1 MITTASGYKKA
12 LEESERD
19 IFGNRTWSQQYA
31 NIDYARQKAEAAIS
45 QQYGEDIAKAYQ
57 AATVQ
62 RGAIADTALGEGVK
76 GMLQSDISSAL
87 SSAYDKYMSNLQ
99 TNTATLQSN
108 IEQSYSEIDK
118 MLEERAEKFAEFD
131 PEHYNYLK
139 YVSEWL
145 EEPGR
150 EDARE
155 KFYSNPLWSKFFNID
170 EQGNATLRSW
180 EDLSRPVYDP
190 QSGEYVSFYDNEGN
204 LTRYGKDFYQLVE
217 TYYESQMPVEGET
230 LPPSFASYLYSE
242 KPDLYKWINEDN
254 IYGVA
259 LNSFAE
265 NKNIGAF
272 RQMLGIRSDADTYNF
287 LENFGGLT
295 SQEINDTFGEVF
307 GALDKLKAGED
318 FSVNDLDNIYTKMKE
333 DFKTLGLTGDW
344 NEADM
349 KLKELKEQLRTAEQN
364 VSDADASL
372 LATDLL
378 GGLMLIAGTI
388 LIATGFAAP
397 LGAHAFVGGTATLAA
412 GNISSGIDAD
422 LAKKDIES
430 LKAQFKETYLNAL
443 TYATADIQNRLTE
456 SRGATGGV
464 LGSGLNN
471 GRGPQTLGEYSD
483 NVGTSYETFSR
494 NTKATSSKRTDVSI
508 KGLGS
513 GKFDGGD
520 HFDLVV
526 GTGSNA
532 QTFRLKTIP
541 EPIKDDRQ
549 TSYLNKYVT
558 GKTDTYPKVNTPV
571 VIGKELYLF
580 TSSGWMK
587 VQSSADNVDDAA
599 RAFLGKKN

>member
-12 LEESERD
+12 LQESERD

-145 EEPGR
+145 EGPGR

-265 NKNIGAF
+265 N
-272 RQMLGIRSDADTYNF
+272 
-287 LENFGGLT
+287 
-295 SQEINDTFGEVF
+295 
-307 GALDKLKAGED
+307 
-318 FSVNDLDNIYTKMKE
+318 
-333 DFKTLGLTGDW
+333 
-344 NEADM
+344 
-349 KLKELKEQLRTAEQN
+349 
-364 VSDADASL
+364 
-372 LATDLL
+372 
-378 GGLMLIAGTI
+378 
-388 LIATGFAAP
+388 
-397 LGAHAFVGGTATLAA
+397 
-412 GNISSGIDAD
+412 
-422 LAKKDIES
+422 
-430 LKAQFKETYLNAL
+430 
-443 TYATADIQNRLTE
+443 
-456 SRGATGGV
+456 
-464 LGSGLNN
+464 
-471 GRGPQTLGEYSD
+471 
-483 NVGTSYETFSR
+483 
-494 NTKATSSKRTDVSI
+494 
-508 KGLGS
+508 
-513 GKFDGGD
+513 
-520 HFDLVV
+520 
-526 GTGSNA
+526 
-532 QTFRLKTIP
+532 
-541 EPIKDDRQ
+541 
-549 TSYLNKYVT
+549 
-558 GKTDTYPKVNTPV
+558 
-571 VIGKELYLF
+571 
-580 TSSGWMK
+580 
-587 VQSSADNVDDAA
+587 
-599 RAFLGKKN
+599 

>member
-1 MITTASGYKKA
+1 MITTASDYKKA
-12 LEESERD
+12 LQESERD

-31 NIDYARQKAEAAIS
+31 SIDYARKKAEAAIS

-62 RGAIADTALGEGVK
+62 RSAIADTALGEGIK
-76 GMLQSDISSAL
+76 GLLQNDISSAL

-139 YVSEWL
+139 YVSDWL

-150 EDARE
+150 EQARE
-155 KFYSNPLWSKFFNID
+155 KFYDNPLWSKFFNID

-180 EDLSRPVYDP
+180 EDLSRPVYDE
-190 QSGEYVSFYDNEGN
+190 QTGEYVSFYDSNGN

-217 TYYESQMPVEGET
+217 TYYESQMPEEGET

-272 RQMLGIRSDADTYNF
+272 RQMLGIRSDADSYNF

-307 GALDKLKAGED
+307 GALDKLKTGED
-318 FSVNDLDNIYTKMKE
+318 FSVNDLDNIYTKMKQ
-333 DFKTLGLTGDW
+333 DFKSLGLTGDW

-349 KLKELKEQLRTAEQN
+349 QLKQLKEQLRTAEQT
-364 VSDADASL
+364 VSDADATL

-378 GGLMLIAGTI
+378 GGLMLIAGTV
-388 LIATGFAAP
+388 LTATGFAAP
-397 LGAHAFVGGTATLAA
+397 LGAYAFAGGTATLAA
-412 GNISSGIDAD
+412 GNISTGIDVD

-430 LKAQFKETYLNAL
+430 LKTQFKETYLNAL

-456 SRGATGGV
+456 SRGAAGGV
-464 LGSGLNN
+464 LGTGLNN
-471 GRGPQTLGEYSD
+471 GRGPQTLEEYSKSG
-483 NVGTSYETFSR
+483 GTTYESFSR
-494 NTKATSSKRTDVSI
+494 NTRAKSSKRTDISLA
-508 KGLGS
+508 GLGS
-513 GKFDGGD
+513 GIKND
-520 HFDLVV
+520 HFDLII
-526 GTGSNA
+526 GKGDNA
-532 QTFRLKTIP
+532 QTFRLKSGG
-541 EPIKDDRQ
+541 ELKDER
-549 TSYLNKYVT
+549 SIEYLNKYTT
-558 GKTDTYPKVNTPV
+558 GDKATYPKLNTPV
-571 VIGKELYLF
+571 VVGGKLYMF
-580 TSSGWMK
+580 TQKGWITIE
-587 VQSSADNVDDAA
+587 SSADDATMA
-599 RAFLGKKN
+599 AKAFLGKKN

>member
-12 LEESERD
+12 LQESERD

-45 QQYGEDIAKAYQ
+45 RQYGEDIAKAYQ

-62 RGAIADTALGEGVK
+62 RSAIADTALGEGVK

-145 EEPGR
+145 EGPGR

-318 FSVNDLDNIYTKMKE
+318 FSVNDLDNIYTKMKQ

-349 KLKELKEQLRTAEQN
+349 KLKELKEQLRTAEQT

-378 GGLMLIAGTI
+378 GGLMLIAGTV
-388 LIATGFAAP
+388 LTATGFAAP
-397 LGAHAFVGGTATLAA
+397 LGAYAFVGGTSTLAA
-412 GNISSGIDAD
+412 GNISTGIDVD

-430 LKAQFKETYLNAL
+430 LKTQFKETYLNAL

-456 SRGATGGV
+456 SRGAAGGV

-483 NVGTSYETFSR
+483 NVSTSYETFSR

-513 GKFDGGD
+513 GKVDGGD

-526 GTGSNA
+526 GSGSNA

-549 TSYLNKYVT
+549 TSYLNKYAT

>member
-12 LEESERD
+12 LQESERD

-99 TNTATLQSN
+99 SNTATLQSN

-145 EEPGR
+145 EGPGR

-318 FSVNDLDNIYTKMKE
+318 FSVNDLDNIYAKMKE

-349 KLKELKEQLRTAEQN
+349 KLKQLKEQLRTAEQT

-378 GGLMLIAGTI
+378 GGLMLIAGVVLT
-388 LIATGFAAP
+388 ATGFAAP
-397 LGAHAFVGGTATLAA
+397 LGAYAFVGGTSTLAA
-412 GNISSGIDAD
+412 GNISTGIDAD

-430 LKAQFKETYLNAL
+430 LKTQFKETYLNAL
-443 TYATADIQNRLTE
+443 TYAAADIQNRLIE

-513 GKFDGGD
+513 GKGAGGD

-549 TSYLNKYVT
+549 TSYLNKYAT

>member
-12 LEESERD
+12 LQESERD

-145 EEPGR
+145 EGPGR

-265 NKNIGAF
+265 NKNLGAF

-349 KLKELKEQLRTAEQN
+349 KLKELKEQLRTAEQTL
-364 VSDADASL
+364 SDADASL

-388 LIATGFAAP
+388 LTATGFAAP
-397 LGAHAFVGGTATLAA
+397 LGAYAFIGGTATLAA
-412 GNISSGIDAD
+412 GNISTGIDAD

-430 LKAQFKETYLNAL
+430 LKTQFKETYLNAL
-443 TYATADIQNRLTE
+443 TYAVADIQNRLTE

-464 LGSGLNN
+464 LGTGLNN

-483 NVGTSYETFSR
+483 NASTSYETFSR

-513 GKFDGGD
+513 GKFAGGD

-549 TSYLNKYVT
+549 TSYLNKYAT

-587 VQSSADNVDDAA
+587 VQSSADNVEDAA

>member
-12 LEESERD
+12 LQESERD

-139 YVSEWL
+139 YVSDWL

-265 NKNIGAF
+265 NKNLGAF

-349 KLKELKEQLRTAEQN
+349 KLKELKEQLRTAEQT

-388 LIATGFAAP
+388 LTATGFAAP
-397 LGAHAFVGGTATLAA
+397 LGAYAFVGGTATLAA
-412 GNISSGIDAD
+412 GNISTGIDVD

-430 LKAQFKETYLNAL
+430 LKTQFKETYLNAL
-443 TYATADIQNRLTE
+443 TYAVADIQNRLTE

-471 GRGPQTLGEYSD
+471 GRGPQTLDEYSD
-483 NVGTSYETFSR
+483 NASTSYETFSR

-520 HFDLVV
+520 HFDLII

-549 TSYLNKYVT
+549 TSYLNKYAT

-587 VQSSADNVDDAA
+587 VQSSADNVEDAA

>member
-259 LNSFAE
+259 LSSFAE
-265 NKNIGAF
+265 NKSVGAF
-272 RQMLGIRSDADTYNF
+272 RQMRGVRSDADTYNF

-349 KLKELKEQLRTAEQN
+349 KLKELKEQLRTAEQT

-388 LIATGFAAP
+388 LTATGFAAP
-397 LGAHAFVGGTATLAA
+397 LGAYAFAGGTATLAA
-412 GNISSGIDAD
+412 GNISTGIDAD

-430 LKAQFKETYLNAL
+430 LKAQCKETYLNAL

>member
-12 LEESERD
+12 LQESERD

-99 TNTATLQSN
+99 SNTATLQSN

-170 EQGNATLRSW
+170 EQGTATLRSW

-265 NKNIGAF
+265 NKNLGAF

-307 GALDKLKAGED
+307 SSLDKLKAGED
-318 FSVNDLDNIYTKMKE
+318 FSVNDLDNIYTKMKQ

-349 KLKELKEQLRTAEQN
+349 RLKQLKEQLRTAEQT

-378 GGLMLIAGTI
+378 GGLMLIVGTV
-388 LIATGFAAP
+388 LTATGFAAP
-397 LGAHAFVGGTATLAA
+397 LGAYAFVGGTATLAA
-412 GNISSGIDAD
+412 GNISTGIDVD

-430 LKAQFKETYLNAL
+430 LKTQFKETYLNAL
-443 TYATADIQNRLTE
+443 TYAAADIQNKLTE

-483 NVGTSYETFSR
+483 NASTSYESFSR

-513 GKFDGGD
+513 GKVAGGD

-526 GTGSNA
+526 GAGSNA

-549 TSYLNKYVT
+549 TSYLNKYAT

-580 TSSGWMK
+580 TSNGWMK
-587 VQSSADNVDDAA
+587 VQSSADNVDDAT

>member
-12 LEESERD
+12 LQESERD

-99 TNTATLQSN
+99 SNTATLQSN

-170 EQGNATLRSW
+170 EQGTATLRSW

-265 NKNIGAF
+265 NKNLGAF

-307 GALDKLKAGED
+307 SSLDKLKAGED
-318 FSVNDLDNIYTKMKE
+318 FSVNDLDNIYTKMKQ

-349 KLKELKEQLRTAEQN
+349 RLKQLKEQLRTAEQT

-378 GGLMLIAGTI
+378 GGLMLIVGTV
-388 LIATGFAAP
+388 LTATGFAAP
-397 LGAHAFVGGTATLAA
+397 LGAYAFVGGTATLAA
-412 GNISSGIDAD
+412 GNISTGIDVD

-430 LKAQFKETYLNAL
+430 LKTQFKETYLNAL
-443 TYATADIQNRLTE
+443 TYAAADIQNKLTE

-483 NVGTSYETFSR
+483 NASTSYESFSR

-513 GKFDGGD
+513 GKVDGGD

-549 TSYLNKYVT
+549 TSYLNKYAT

>member
-12 LEESERD
+12 LQESERD

-45 QQYGEDIAKAYQ
+45 RQYGEDIAKAYQ

-76 GMLQSDISSAL
+76 DMLQSDISSAL

-145 EEPGR
+145 EGPGR

-170 EQGNATLRSW
+170 EQGTATLRSW

-190 QSGEYVSFYDNEGN
+190 QSGEYISFYDNEGN

-217 TYYESQMPVEGET
+217 TYYESQMPVDGET

-307 GALDKLKAGED
+307 SSLDKLKAGED
-318 FSVNDLDNIYTKMKE
+318 FSVNDLDNIYAKMKE

-349 KLKELKEQLRTAEQN
+349 KLKELKEQYREAEAALASNNETTKAVDWAGLVTAVVGVALMAFPPTAGFGAALIGGSAATVGATTVSSSIDSFTTKEQ
-364 VSDADASL
+364 
-372 LATDLL
+372 
-378 GGLMLIAGTI
+378 IAN
-388 LIATGFAAP
+388 L
-397 LGAHAFVGGTATLAA
+397 
-412 GNISSGIDAD
+412 
-422 LAKKDIES
+422 KD
-430 LKAQFKETYLNAL
+430 QFKETYLNAL
-443 TYATADIQNRLTE
+443 TYAAADIQNRLTE
-456 SRGATGGV
+456 SRGAAGGV

-483 NVGTSYETFSR
+483 NASTSYETFSR

-513 GKFDGGD
+513 GKVAGGD

-549 TSYLNKYVT
+549 TSYLNKYAT
-558 GKTDTYPKVNTPV
+558 GKTNTYPKVNTPV

>member
-12 LEESERD
+12 LQESERD

-170 EQGNATLRSW
+170 EQGTATLRSW

-265 NKNIGAF
+265 NKNLGAF

-318 FSVNDLDNIYTKMKE
+318 FSVNDLDNIYAKMKE

-349 KLKELKEQLRTAEQN
+349 KLKELKEQLRTAEQT

-378 GGLMLIAGTI
+378 GGLMLIAGTV
-388 LIATGFAAP
+388 LTATGFAAP
-397 LGAHAFVGGTATLAA
+397 LGAYAFAGGTATLAA
-412 GNISSGIDAD
+412 GNISTGIDVD

-430 LKAQFKETYLNAL
+430 LKTQFKETYLNAL
-443 TYATADIQNRLTE
+443 TYAVADIQNRLTE
-456 SRGATGGV
+456 SRGATGGI

-483 NVGTSYETFSR
+483 NASTSYETFSR

-513 GKFDGGD
+513 GKLAGGD

-549 TSYLNKYVT
+549 TSYLNKYAT

>member
-349 KLKELKEQLRTAEQN
+349 KLKELKEQLRTAEQT

-388 LIATGFAAP
+388 LTATGFAAP
-397 LGAHAFVGGTATLAA
+397 LGAYAFVGGTATLAA
-412 GNISSGIDAD
+412 GNISTGIDAD

-483 NVGTSYETFSR
+483 NASTSYESFSR

-513 GKFDGGD
+513 GKVAGGD

>member
-265 NKNIGAF
+265 NKNLGAF